1 MTAKPSGNL
10 SSIGGNQPVVAS
22 DGFFFSPL
30 LGGIIFTNPED
41 DDFIASPGS
50 VGSGPEGEVS
60 VVEFN
65 HLLRDAFAPASA
77 ASLSERNVANRIT
90 VLVFHAA
97 DSTFV
102 FCSVFG
108 LVADSHWGNS

>member
-1 MTAKPSGNL
+1 MTAKPSRCL
-10 SSIGGNQPVVAS
+10 SSSGRNESVVAS
-22 DGFFFSPL
+22 DVLFFSPL
-30 LGGIIFTNPED
+30 LGGSIFANPED

-50 VGSGPEGEVS
+50 VGSGVEGKVA
-60 VVEFN
+60 VVELD
-65 HLLRDAFAPASA
+65 HLLRDAFAPTSA

-97 DSTFV
+97 NPTFV

-108 LVADSHWGNS
+108 FAANSHWGNS